1 MSVDYIMI
9 GTNDLTRARPF
20 YDAVF
25 AQIGGELDVEYPG
38 FAFCYRFRNATRAW
52 VAGPNNKQPAVS
64 GNGNMPGFRCASE
77 EEVIAAHGAALAH
90 GGTSEGDP
98 GPRPMY
104 GPDFYG
110 AYVRD
115 LDGNKMSFIFTRAEV
130 VSEQSA

>member
-1 MSVDYIMI
+1 MSIDYIMI
-9 GTNDLTRARPF
+9 GTNDLARARPF

-25 AQIGGELDVEYPG
+25 AQFGGELDVEYPG
-38 FAFCYRFRNATRAW
+38 FTFCYRFRNGTRAW
-52 VAGPNNKQPAVS
+52 VAEPNNKQPAVS

-77 EEVIAAHGAALAH
+77 EEVIAAHDAALAH

-104 GPDFYG
+104 GPDFFG

-115 LDGNKMSFIFTRAEV
+115 PDGNKMSFICTRVET
-130 VSEQSA
+130 VSEQST